1 MIRVH
6 LITVGLACGSV
17 FLDFHAYEWYL
28 PFLFHPSLCVV
39 PQSQVK
45 VLKEMGM
52 KDLPTAQDT
61 LQQTHH
67 QPLWTTR
74 LLLLK

>member
-1 MIRVH
+1 MH
-6 LITVGLACGSV
+6 LLTVGLAGGSV
-17 FLDFHAYEWYL
+17 FLDCHACKWYL
-28 PFLFHPSLCVV
+28 PFPFHPSLRVIS
-39 PQSQVK
+39 QSQVK

-61 LQQTHH
+61 LLQTHH
-67 QPLWTTR
+67 QNLWTTR

>member
-1 MIRVH
+1 MH
-6 LITVGLACGSV
+6 LITAGLASGSV
-17 FLDFHAYEWYL
+17 FLDCHAYEWYL
-28 PFLFHPSLCVV
+28 PFPFHPSLCVV
-39 PQSQVK
+39 SQSQVK

-74 LLLLK
+74 LLLK